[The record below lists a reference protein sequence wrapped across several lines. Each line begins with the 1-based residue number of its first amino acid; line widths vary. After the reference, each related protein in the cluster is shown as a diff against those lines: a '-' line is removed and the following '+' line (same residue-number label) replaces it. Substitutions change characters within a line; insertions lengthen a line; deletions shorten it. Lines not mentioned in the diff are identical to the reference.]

1 MNNTEDSMDL
11 SIIMDIKELKS
22 LAYDQLV
29 AKELAERNLQAIN
42 SRMEQIEREQRGK
55 IEGKKD
61 K

>member
-1 MNNTEDSMDL
+1 MDL
-11 SIIMDIKELKS
+11 SKVDDIKELKS

-42 SRMEQIEREQRGK
+42 QRLAQLEQSPEP
-55 IEGKKD
+55 KKD

>member
-1 MNNTEDSMDL
+1 
-11 SIIMDIKELKS
+11 MDIRELKS